1 MKKETNQTKANSKI
15 FTSNKL
21 FFYFVIIALVLGFVI
36 SISLSLTILDLTF
49 LYGYLLSIFFCI
61 ATVLSCVFFPK
72 LLLKNI
78 KDDNHMKLKIISYY
92 LFNIFI
98 LVLLLVIIVLFKIF
112 GYDQINIY
120 GILVGVTIDV
130 LIIIVSKYFWYKD
143 MFKNK
148 Y

>member
-1 MKKETNQTKANSKI
+1 MKKETNQIKVNSKI